1 MPVRCACGMQAY
13 MSSTEKDDSQVVNL
27 PSTKALM
34 VKDIF
39 KTATSR
45 MFCQRAGPTVLC
57 SSNLCM

>member
-39 KTATSR
+39 
-45 MFCQRAGPTVLC
+45 
-57 SSNLCM
+57 